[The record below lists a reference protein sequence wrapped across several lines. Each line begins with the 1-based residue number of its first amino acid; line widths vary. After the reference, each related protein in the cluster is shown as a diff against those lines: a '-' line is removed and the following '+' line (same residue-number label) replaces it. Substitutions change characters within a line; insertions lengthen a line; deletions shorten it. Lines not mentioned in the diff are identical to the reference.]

1 MHHRH
6 QGKDNRP
13 DVANVRP
20 MHSGICPLCLNSLA
34 LQATA
39 PASQPEFQGAKTSN
53 KALQTEP
60 TYFSLSGDA
69 SFASRL
75 VKFSVRPHLRQHRP
89 ETPATTPPDHTIA
102 LHFSAASPHRSSAQ
116 AAGWIS
122 PQIVQNSSRTEQ
134 FPHRTVPAQ
143 CCHLTEQSAP
153 GLGHKIQGPSL
164 TGVKSRMQNQF
175 S

>member
-20 MHSGICPLCLNSLA
+20 MHSGICPLCLNFLA

-39 PASQPEFQGAKTSN
+39 LVSQPEFQGAETSN

-75 VKFSVRPHLRQHRP
+75 VEFSVRPHLWQHHP
-89 ETPATTPPDHTIA
+89 ITPPDHTTGPHNRTA
-102 LHFSAASPHRSSAQ
+102 LQCSVTAQVLRAGSRMDKSPDCPEQSPDSAVTAQ
-116 AAGWIS
+116 NNQ
-122 PQIVQNSSRTEQ
+122 P
-134 FPHRTVPAQ
+134 PAQ
-143 CCHLTEQSAP
+143 VTKPRAQN
-153 GLGHKIQGPSL
+153 QGPSL